1 MPTIT
6 TAQIKSTLQSAKQSA
21 ANKLHSA
28 GQSTKDALKKAAE
41 QTRNAGN
48 RLILLIPKDYK
59 GQGSSLNDLVRTA
72 DELGIEVQY
81 DEKNGT
87 AITKQVFGTAEK
99 LIGLTERGVTIFAPQ
114 LDKLLQKY
122 QKAGNKLGGSA
133 ENIGDNLGKAG
144 GILSTF
150 QNFLGTAL
158 SSMKIDELIKKQK
171 SGGNVSSSEMAE
183 ASIELINQL
192 VDTAASL
199 NNNVNS
205 FSQQL
210 NTLGSVLSN
219 TKHLNG
225 VGNKLQNLPNL
236 DNIGAGLDTVSGI
249 LSAISASFILSNA
262 SNADADTRTKAAAGV
277 ELTTK
282 VLGNVGKGISQ
293 YIIAQRAA
301 QGLSTSAAAAGLI
314 ASAVTLA
321 ISPLSFLSIADK
333 FKRANKIEEYSQRF
347 KKLGYDGDS
356 LLAAFHKETGAIDA
370 SLTTISTVLA
380 SVSSGISAAATT
392 SLVGAPVSA
401 LVGAVTGIISGI
413 LEASK
418 QAMFEHVAS
427 KMADVIA
434 EWEKKHGKNYFE
446 NGYDARHA
454 AFLEDNF
461 KILSQY
467 NKEYSVERAVLITQQ
482 HWDTLIGELA
492 GVTRNGD
499 KTLSGKSYIDYYEEG
514 KRLEK
519 KTDEFQKQVFDPL
532 KGNIDLSDS
541 KSSTLLKFVTP
552 LLTPGEEI
560 RERRQSGKYEYIT
573 ELLVKGV
580 DKWTVKGVQDKGAV
594 YDYSNL
600 IQHASVG
607 NNQYREI
614 RIESHLGDGDDK
626 VFLSAGSA
634 NIYAG
639 KGHDVVYYDKTDTG
653 YLTIDGTKAT
663 EAGNYTVTRVLGG
676 DVKVLQEVVK
686 EQEVSVGK
694 RTEKTQYR
702 SYEFTHINGKNLTET
717 DNLYSV
723 EELIGTTRAD
733 KFFGSKFTDIFHGA
747 DGDDLIEG
755 NDGNDRLYGDK
766 GNDTLSGGNGDD
778 QLYGG
783 DGNDKLIGGAG
794 NNYLNGG
801 DGDDEL
807 QVQGNSLAKN
817 VLSGGKGNDK
827 LYGSEGADLLDGGEG
842 NDLLKGGYGND
853 IYRYLSG
860 YGHHIID
867 DDGGKEDKLSLAD
880 IDFRDVAFK
889 REGNDLIMYK
899 AEGNVLSIGHENGIT
914 FRNWFEKESGDISNH
929 QIEQIFDKGGRIITS
944 DSLKKALE
952 YQQRNHKAS
961 YVYGNDALAYGS
973 QDNLNPLINEISKI
987 ISAAGNFDVK
997 EERTAASL
1005 LQLSGN
1011 ASDFSYGRN
1020 SITLTTSA

>member
-99 LIGLTERGVTIFAPQ
+99 LIGLTERGVAIFAPQ

-144 GILSTF
+144 SVLSTF
-150 QNFLGTAL
+150 QNFLGAAL

-171 SGGNVSSSEMAE
+171 SGNNVSSSELAK

-192 VDTAASL
+192 VDTAASI

-210 NTLGSVLSN
+210 NKLGSVLSN

-262 SNADADTRTKAAAGV
+262 DADTGTKAAAGV

-314 ASAVTLA
+314 ASVVTLA

-467 NKEYSVERAVLITQQ
+467 NKEYSVERSVLITQQ

-519 KTDEFQKQVFDPL
+519 KPDEFQKQVFDPL

-580 DKWTVKGVQDKGAV
+580 DKWTVKGVQDKGSV

-747 DGDDLIEG
+747 DGDDHIEG

-766 GNDTLSGGNGDD
+766 GNDTLRGGNGDD

-783 DGNDKLIGGAG
+783 DGNDKLIGGTG

-867 DDGGKEDKLSLAD
+867 DDGGKDDKLSLAD

-899 AEGNVLSIGHENGIT
+899 AEGNVLSIGHKNGIT
-914 FRNWFEKESGDISNH
+914 FKNWFEKESDDLSNH
-929 QIEQIFDKGGRIITS
+929 QIEQIFDKDGRVITP
-944 DSLKKALE
+944 DSLKKAFE
-952 YQQRNHKAS
+952 YQQSNNKVS
-961 YVYGNDALAYGS
+961 YVYGHDASTYGS

-997 EERTAASL
+997 EERSAASL
-1005 LQLSGN
+1005 LQLSDN

-1020 SITLTTSA
+1020 SITLTASA

>member
-144 GILSTF
+144 SVLSTF

-171 SGGNVSSSEMAE
+171 SGGNVSSSELAK

-192 VDTAASL
+192 VDTAASI

-210 NTLGSVLSN
+210 NKLGSVLSN

-262 SNADADTRTKAAAGV
+262 DADTGTKAAAGV

-314 ASAVTLA
+314 ASVVTLA

-467 NKEYSVERAVLITQQ
+467 NKEYSVERSVLITQQ

-519 KTDEFQKQVFDPL
+519 KPDEFQKQVFDPL

-580 DKWTVKGVQDKGAV
+580 DKWTVKGVQDKGSV

-747 DGDDLIEG
+747 DGDDHIEG

-766 GNDTLSGGNGDD
+766 GNDTLRGGNGDD

-783 DGNDKLIGGAG
+783 DGNDKLIGGTG

-867 DDGGKEDKLSLAD
+867 DEGGKDDKLSLAD

-899 AEGNVLSIGHENGIT
+899 AEGNVLSIGHKNGIT
-914 FRNWFEKESGDISNH
+914 FKNWFEKESDDLSNH
-929 QIEQIFDKGGRIITS
+929 QIEQIFDKDGRVITP
-944 DSLKKALE
+944 DSLKKAFE
-952 YQQRNHKAS
+952 YQQSNNKVS
-961 YVYGNDALAYGS
+961 YVYGHDASTYGS

-997 EERTAASL
+997 EERSAASL

-1020 SITLTTSA
+1020 SITLTASA

>member
-6 TAQIKSTLQSAKQSA
+6 TAQIKSTLQSAKQSS

-144 GILSTF
+144 SVLSTF

-158 SSMKIDELIKKQK
+158 SSMKIDELIKRQK
-171 SGGNVSSSEMAE
+171 SGSNVSSSELAK

-192 VDTAASL
+192 VDTAASI

-210 NTLGSVLSN
+210 NKLGSVLSN

-262 SNADADTRTKAAAGV
+262 DADTGTKAAAGV

-314 ASAVTLA
+314 ASVVTLA

-467 NKEYSVERAVLITQQ
+467 NKEYSVEKSVLITQQ

-519 KTDEFQKQVFDPL
+519 KPDEFQKQVFDPL

-580 DKWTVKGVQDKGAV
+580 DKWTVKGVQDKGSV

-676 DVKVLQEVVK
+676 DVKILQEVVK

-747 DGDDLIEG
+747 DGDDHIEG

-766 GNDTLSGGNGDD
+766 GNDTLRGGNGDD

-783 DGNDKLIGGAG
+783 DGNDKLIGGTG

-867 DDGGKEDKLSLAD
+867 DDGGKDDKLSLAD
-880 IDFRDVAFK
+880 IDFRDVAFR
-889 REGNDLIMYK
+889 REDNDLIMYK
-899 AEGNVLSIGHENGIT
+899 AEGNVLSIGHKNGIT

-929 QIEQIFDKGGRIITS
+929 QIEQIFDKDGRVITP

-952 YQQRNHKAS
+952 YQQSNNKAS

-997 EERTAASL
+997 EERAAASL

-1020 SITLTTSA
+1020 SITLTASA

>member
-144 GILSTF
+144 SVLSTF

-171 SGGNVSSSEMAE
+171 SGGNVSSSELAK

-210 NTLGSVLSN
+210 NKLGSVLSN

-262 SNADADTRTKAAAGV
+262 DADTGTKAAAGV

-314 ASAVTLA
+314 ASVVTLA

-467 NKEYSVERAVLITQQ
+467 NKEYSVERSVLITQQ

-580 DKWTVKGVQDKGAV
+580 DKWTVKGVQDKGSV

-747 DGDDLIEG
+747 DGDDHIEG

-867 DDGGKEDKLSLAD
+867 DDGGKDDKLSLAD

-899 AEGNVLSIGHENGIT
+899 AEGNVLSIGHKNGIT
-914 FRNWFEKESGDISNH
+914 FKNWFEKESDALSNH
-929 QIEQIFDKGGRIITS
+929 QIEQIFDKGGRVITP

-952 YQQRNHKAS
+952 YQQSNNKAS

-973 QDNLNPLINEISKI
+973 QGNLNPLINEISKI

-997 EERTAASL
+997 EERAAASL

-1020 SITLTTSA
+1020 SITLTASA

>member
-1 MPTIT
+1 
-6 TAQIKSTLQSAKQSA
+6 
-21 ANKLHSA
+21 
-28 GQSTKDALKKAAE
+28 ALKKAAE

-144 GILSTF
+144 SVLSTF

-171 SGGNVSSSEMAE
+171 SGGNVSSSELAK

-210 NTLGSVLSN
+210 NKLGSVLSN

-262 SNADADTRTKAAAGV
+262 DADTGTKAAAGV

-314 ASAVTLA
+314 ASVVTLA

-467 NKEYSVERAVLITQQ
+467 NKEYSVERSVLITQQ

-519 KTDEFQKQVFDPL
+519 KPDEFQKQVFDPL

-580 DKWTVKGVQDKGAV
+580 DKWTVKGVQDKGSV

-747 DGDDLIEG
+747 DGDDHIEG

-867 DDGGKEDKLSLAD
+867 DDGGKDDKLSLAD

-899 AEGNVLSIGHENGIT
+899 AEGNVLSIGHKNGIT
-914 FRNWFEKESGDISNH
+914 FKNWFEKESDALSNH
-929 QIEQIFDKGGRIITS
+929 QIEQIFDKGGRVITP

-952 YQQRNHKAS
+952 YQQSNNKAS

-973 QDNLNPLINEISKI
+973 QGNLNPLINEISKI

-997 EERTAASL
+997 EERAAASL

-1020 SITLTTSA
+1020 SITLTASA

>member
-144 GILSTF
+144 SVLSTF

-171 SGGNVSSSEMAE
+171 SGGNVSSSELAK

-210 NTLGSVLSN
+210 NKLGSVLSN

-249 LSAISASFILSNA
+249 LSVISASFILSNA
-262 SNADADTRTKAAAGV
+262 DADTGTKAAAGV

-314 ASAVTLA
+314 ASVVTLA

-467 NKEYSVERAVLITQQ
+467 NKEYSVERSVLITQQ

-519 KTDEFQKQVFDPL
+519 KPDEFQKQVFDPL

-580 DKWTVKGVQDKGAV
+580 DKWTVKGVQDKGSV

-626 VFLSAGSA
+626 VFLAAGSA

-702 SYEFTHINGKNLTET
+702 SYEFTHINGTDLTET
-717 DNLYSV
+717 DNLYFV
-723 EELIGTTRAD
+723 EELIGTNRAD

-747 DGDDLIEG
+747 DGDDHIEG

-766 GNDTLSGGNGDD
+766 GNDTLRGGNGDD

-783 DGNDKLIGGAG
+783 DGNDKLTGGVG

-880 IDFRDVAFK
+880 IDFRDVAFR

-899 AEGNVLSIGHENGIT
+899 AEGNVLSIGHKNGIT

-929 QIEQIFDKGGRIITS
+929 QIEQIVDKGGRVITP

-952 YQQRNHKAS
+952 YQQSNNKAS

-997 EERTAASL
+997 EERSAASL

-1020 SITLTTSA
+1020 SITLTASA

>member
-6 TAQIKSTLQSAKQSA
+6 TAQIKSTLQSTKQSA

-41 QTRNAGN
+41 QTRNVGN

-144 GILSTF
+144 SVLSTF

-171 SGGNVSSSEMAE
+171 SGGNVSSSELAK

-192 VDTAASL
+192 VDTVASL

-210 NTLGSVLSN
+210 NKLGSLLSN

-262 SNADADTRTKAAAGV
+262 DADTGTKAAAGV

-314 ASAVTLA
+314 ASVVTLA

-532 KGNIDLSDS
+532 KGNINLSDS

-580 DKWTVKGVQDKGAV
+580 DKWTVKGVQDKGSV

-626 VFLSAGSA
+626 VFLSAGPA

-747 DGDDLIEG
+747 DGDDHIEG

-807 QVQGNSLAKN
+807 QVQGNSLEKN

-880 IDFRDVAFK
+880 IDFRDVAFR

-899 AEGNVLSIGHENGIT
+899 AEGNVLSIGHKNGIT

-929 QIEQIFDKGGRIITS
+929 QIEQIFDKDGRVITP
-944 DSLKKALE
+944 DSLKKAFE
-952 YQQRNHKAS
+952 YQQSNNKVS
-961 YVYGNDALAYGS
+961 YVYGHDASTYGS

-1011 ASDFSYGRN
+1011 TSDFSYGRN
-1020 SITLTTSA
+1020 SITLTASA

>member
-144 GILSTF
+144 SVLSTF

-171 SGGNVSSSEMAE
+171 SGGNVSSSELAK

-210 NTLGSVLSN
+210 NKLGSVLSN
-219 TKHLNG
+219 TKHLTG

-249 LSAISASFILSNA
+249 LSVISASFILSNA
-262 SNADADTRTKAAAGV
+262 DADTGTKAAAGV

-314 ASAVTLA
+314 ASVVTLA

-467 NKEYSVERAVLITQQ
+467 NKEYSVERSVLITQQ

-519 KTDEFQKQVFDPL
+519 KPDEFQKQVFDPL

-580 DKWTVKGVQDKGAV
+580 DKWTVKGVQDKGSV

-626 VFLSAGSA
+626 VFLAAGSA

-702 SYEFTHINGKNLTET
+702 SYEFTHINGTELTET

-723 EELIGTTRAD
+723 EELIGTNRAD

-747 DGDDLIEG
+747 DGDDHIEG

-766 GNDTLSGGNGDD
+766 GNDTLRGGNGDD

-783 DGNDKLIGGAG
+783 DGNDKLTGGVG

-807 QVQGNSLAKN
+807 QVQGNSFAKN

-880 IDFRDVAFK
+880 IDFRDVAFR

-899 AEGNVLSIGHENGIT
+899 AEGNVLSIGHKNGIT

-929 QIEQIFDKGGRIITS
+929 QIEQIVDKGGRVITP

-952 YQQRNHKAS
+952 YQQSNNKAS

-997 EERTAASL
+997 EERSAASL

-1020 SITLTTSA
+1020 SITLTASA

>member
-1 MPTIT
+1 MPIIT
-6 TAQIKSTLQSAKQSA
+6 TTQIKSTLQSAKQSA
-21 ANKLHSA
+21 ANKLYSA

-41 QTRNAGN
+41 HTRNAGN

-122 QKAGNKLGGSA
+122 QKVGNKSGGSA

-144 GILSTF
+144 GVLSTV
-150 QNFLGTAL
+150 QHFLGTAL

-171 SGGNVSSSEMAE
+171 SGGNVSSSELAE

-192 VDTAASL
+192 VDTASSI

-210 NTLGSVLSN
+210 NKLGSVLSN
-219 TKHLNG
+219 TNNLNG
-225 VGNKLQNLPNL
+225 FGNKLQNLPSL
-236 DNIGAGLDTVSGI
+236 DNVGAGLDTVSGI

-262 SNADADTRTKAAAGV
+262 DADTGTKAAAGV

-314 ASAVTLA
+314 ASVVTLA

-380 SVSSGISAAATT
+380 SVSSGISAAATA

-454 AFLEDNF
+454 AFLNDNF

-467 NKEYSVERAVLITQQ
+467 NKEYSVERSVLITQQ
-482 HWDTLIGELA
+482 HWDMLIGELA

-552 LLTPGEEI
+552 LLTPGKEI
-560 RERRQSGKYEYIT
+560 RNRRQSGKYEYIT

-594 YDYSNL
+594 YDYSNM

-614 RIESHLGDGDDK
+614 HIESHLGDGDDK

-676 DVKVLQEVVK
+676 DVNVLQEVVK
-686 EQEVSVGK
+686 EQVVSVGK

-747 DGDDLIEG
+747 DGNDYIEG

-766 GNDTLSGGNGDD
+766 GNDTLRGGNGDD

-783 DGNDKLIGGAG
+783 DGNDKLIGGTG

-807 QVQGNSLAKN
+807 QVQGNSFAMN

-867 DDGGKEDKLSLAD
+867 DDGGKDDKLSLAD

-899 AEGNVLSIGHENGIT
+899 AEDNVLSIGGDKNGIT
-914 FRNWFEKESGDISNH
+914 FKNWFERESGDLSNH
-929 QIEQIFDKGGRIITS
+929 LIEQIFDKDGRVITP

-952 YQQRNHKAS
+952 YQQSNNKAS

-997 EERTAASL
+997 EERSAASL

-1011 ASDFSYGRN
+1011 ACDFSYGRN
-1020 SITLTTSA
+1020 SITLTASA

>member
-99 LIGLTERGVTIFAPQ
+99 LIGLTERGVAIFAPQ

-144 GILSTF
+144 SVLSTF
-150 QNFLGTAL
+150 QNFLGAAL

-171 SGGNVSSSEMAE
+171 SGNNVSSSELAK

-192 VDTAASL
+192 VDTAASI

-210 NTLGSVLSN
+210 NKLGSVLSN

-262 SNADADTRTKAAAGV
+262 DADTGTKAAAGV

-314 ASAVTLA
+314 ASVVTLA

-467 NKEYSVERAVLITQQ
+467 NKEYSVERSVLITQQ

-519 KTDEFQKQVFDPL
+519 KPDEFQKQVFDPL

-580 DKWTVKGVQDKGAV
+580 DKWTVKGVQDKGSV

-747 DGDDLIEG
+747 DGDDHIEG

-766 GNDTLSGGNGDD
+766 GNDTLRGGNGDD

-783 DGNDKLIGGAG
+783 DGNDKLIGGTG

-867 DDGGKEDKLSLAD
+867 DDGGKDDKLSLAD

-899 AEGNVLSIGHENGIT
+899 AEGNVLSIGYKNGIT
-914 FRNWFEKESGDISNH
+914 FKNWFEKESDDLSNH
-929 QIEQIFDKGGRIITS
+929 QIEQIFDKDGRVITP
-944 DSLKKALE
+944 DSLKKAFE
-952 YQQRNHKAS
+952 YQQSNNKVS
-961 YVYGNDALAYGS
+961 YVYGHDASTYGS

-997 EERTAASL
+997 EERSAASL

-1020 SITLTTSA
+1020 SITLTASA

>member
-144 GILSTF
+144 SVLSTF

-171 SGGNVSSSEMAE
+171 SGGNVSSSELAK

-210 NTLGSVLSN
+210 NKLGSVLSN

-262 SNADADTRTKAAAGV
+262 DADTGTKAAAGV

-314 ASAVTLA
+314 ASVVTLA

-461 KILSQY
+461 EILSQY
-467 NKEYSVERAVLITQQ
+467 NKEYSVERSVLITQQ

-514 KRLEK
+514 KRLENEP
-519 KTDEFQKQVFDPL
+519 DEFQKQVFDPL
-532 KGNIDLSDS
+532 KGNIDLSVI
-541 KSSTLLKFVTP
+541 KSSTLLKFITP
-552 LLTPGEEI
+552 LLTPGKEI

-580 DKWTVKGVQDKGAV
+580 DKWTVKGVQDKGSV

-747 DGDDLIEG
+747 DGDDHIEG

-880 IDFRDVAFK
+880 IDFRDVAFR

-899 AEGNVLSIGHENGIT
+899 AEGNVLSIGHKNGIT

-929 QIEQIFDKGGRIITS
+929 QIEQIVDKGGRVITP

-952 YQQRNHKAS
+952 YQQSNNKAS

-997 EERTAASL
+997 EERSAASL

-1020 SITLTTSA
+1020 SITLTASA

>member
-99 LIGLTERGVTIFAPQ
+99 LIGLTERGVAIFAPQ

-144 GILSTF
+144 SVLSTF
-150 QNFLGTAL
+150 QNFLGAAL

-171 SGGNVSSSEMAE
+171 SGNNVSSSELAK

-192 VDTAASL
+192 VDTAASI

-210 NTLGSVLSN
+210 NKLGSVLSN

-262 SNADADTRTKAAAGV
+262 DADTGTKAAAGV

-314 ASAVTLA
+314 ASVVTLA

-467 NKEYSVERAVLITQQ
+467 NKEYSVERSVLITQQ

-519 KTDEFQKQVFDPL
+519 KPDEFQKQVFDPL

-580 DKWTVKGVQDKGAV
+580 DKWTVKGVQDKGSV

-626 VFLSAGSA
+626 VFLSAGPA

-747 DGDDLIEG
+747 DGDDHIEG

-766 GNDTLSGGNGDD
+766 GNDTLRGGNGDD

-783 DGNDKLIGGAG
+783 DGNDKLIGGTG

-827 LYGSEGADLLDGGEG
+827 LYGCEGADLLDGGEG

-867 DDGGKEDKLSLAD
+867 DDGGKDDKLSLAD

-899 AEGNVLSIGHENGIT
+899 AEGNVLSIGHKNGIT
-914 FRNWFEKESGDISNH
+914 FKNWFEKESDDLSNH
-929 QIEQIFDKGGRIITS
+929 QIEQIFDKDGRVITP
-944 DSLKKALE
+944 DSLKKAFE
-952 YQQRNHKAS
+952 YQQSNNKVS
-961 YVYGNDALAYGS
+961 YVYGHDASTYGS

-997 EERTAASL
+997 EERSAASL

-1020 SITLTTSA
+1020 SITLTASA

>member
-144 GILSTF
+144 SVLSTF

-171 SGGNVSSSEMAE
+171 SGSNVSSSELAK

-192 VDTAASL
+192 VDTAASI

-210 NTLGSVLSN
+210 NKLGSVLSN

-262 SNADADTRTKAAAGV
+262 DADTGTKAAAGV

-314 ASAVTLA
+314 ASVVTLA

-467 NKEYSVERAVLITQQ
+467 NKEYSVERSVLITQQ
-482 HWDTLIGELA
+482 HWDMLIGELA
-492 GVTRNGD
+492 SVTRNGD

-514 KRLEK
+514 KRLERRPK
-519 KTDEFQKQVFDPL
+519 EFQQQIFDPL

-580 DKWTVKGVQDKGAV
+580 DKWTVKGVQDKGSV

-600 IQHASVG
+600 IQHTSVG

-747 DGDDLIEG
+747 DGDDHIEG

-766 GNDTLSGGNGDD
+766 GNDTLRGGNGDD

-783 DGNDKLIGGAG
+783 DGNDKLIGGTG

-867 DDGGKEDKLSLAD
+867 DEGGKDDKLSLAD

-899 AEGNVLSIGHENGIT
+899 AEGNVLSIGHKNGIT
-914 FRNWFEKESGDISNH
+914 FKNWFEKESDDLSNH
-929 QIEQIFDKGGRIITS
+929 QIEQIFDKDGRVITP
-944 DSLKKALE
+944 DSLKKAFE
-952 YQQRNHKAS
+952 YQQSNNKVS
-961 YVYGNDALAYGS
+961 YVYGHDASTYGS

-997 EERTAASL
+997 EERSAASL

-1020 SITLTTSA
+1020 SITLTASA

>member
-81 DEKNGT
+81 DEKNST

-99 LIGLTERGVTIFAPQ
+99 LIGLTERGVAIFAPQ

-144 GILSTF
+144 SVLSTF

-171 SGGNVSSSEMAE
+171 SGNNVSSSELAK

-192 VDTAASL
+192 VDTAASI

-210 NTLGSVLSN
+210 NKLGSVLSN

-236 DNIGAGLDTVSGI
+236 DNIGTGLDTVSGI

-262 SNADADTRTKAAAGV
+262 DADTGTKAAAGV

-314 ASAVTLA
+314 ASVVTLA

-467 NKEYSVERAVLITQQ
+467 NKEYSVERSVLITQQ

-519 KTDEFQKQVFDPL
+519 KPDEFQKQVFDPL

-676 DVKVLQEVVK
+676 DVKILQEVVK

-747 DGDDLIEG
+747 DGDDHIEG

-766 GNDTLSGGNGDD
+766 GNDTLRGGNGDD

-783 DGNDKLIGGAG
+783 DGNDKLIGGTG

-867 DDGGKEDKLSLAD
+867 DDGGKDDKLSLAD

-899 AEGNVLSIGHENGIT
+899 AEGNVLSIGHKNGIT
-914 FRNWFEKESGDISNH
+914 FKNWFEKESDDLSNH
-929 QIEQIFDKGGRIITS
+929 QIEQIFDKDGRVITP
-944 DSLKKALE
+944 DSLKKAFE
-952 YQQRNHKAS
+952 YQQSNNKVS
-961 YVYGNDALAYGS
+961 YVYGHDASTYGS

-997 EERTAASL
+997 EERSAASL

-1020 SITLTTSA
+1020 SITLTASA

>member
-1 MPTIT
+1 M
-6 TAQIKSTLQSAKQSA
+6 
-21 ANKLHSA
+21 HSA

-144 GILSTF
+144 SVLSTF

-158 SSMKIDELIKKQK
+158 SSMKIDELIKRQK
-171 SGGNVSSSEMAE
+171 SGSNVSSSELAK

-192 VDTAASL
+192 VDTAASI

-210 NTLGSVLSN
+210 NKLGSVLSN

-262 SNADADTRTKAAAGV
+262 DADTGTKAAAGV

-314 ASAVTLA
+314 ASVVTLA

-467 NKEYSVERAVLITQQ
+467 NKEYSVERSVLITQQ

-519 KTDEFQKQVFDPL
+519 KPDEFQKQVFDPL

-580 DKWTVKGVQDKGAV
+580 DKWTVKGVQDKGSV

-676 DVKVLQEVVK
+676 DVKILQEVVK

-747 DGDDLIEG
+747 DGDDHIEG

-766 GNDTLSGGNGDD
+766 GNDTLRGGNGDD

-783 DGNDKLIGGAG
+783 DGNDKLIGGTG

-867 DDGGKEDKLSLAD
+867 DDGGKDDKLSLAD

-899 AEGNVLSIGHENGIT
+899 AEGNVLSIGHKNGIT
-914 FRNWFEKESGDISNH
+914 FKNWFEKESDALSNH
-929 QIEQIFDKGGRIITS
+929 QIEQIFDKDGRVITP
-944 DSLKKALE
+944 DSLKKAFE
-952 YQQRNHKAS
+952 YQQSNNKVS
-961 YVYGNDALAYGS
+961 YVYGHDASTYGS

-997 EERTAASL
+997 EERSAASL

-1020 SITLTTSA
+1020 SITLTASA

>member
-1 MPTIT
+1 
-6 TAQIKSTLQSAKQSA
+6 
-21 ANKLHSA
+21 
-28 GQSTKDALKKAAE
+28 
-41 QTRNAGN
+41 
-48 RLILLIPKDYK
+48 
-59 GQGSSLNDLVRTA
+59 
-72 DELGIEVQY
+72 
-81 DEKNGT
+81 
-87 AITKQVFGTAEK
+87 
-99 LIGLTERGVTIFAPQ
+99 
-114 LDKLLQKY
+114 
-122 QKAGNKLGGSA
+122 
-133 ENIGDNLGKAG
+133 
-144 GILSTF
+144 
-150 QNFLGTAL
+150 
-158 SSMKIDELIKKQK
+158 
-171 SGGNVSSSEMAE
+171 VSSSELAK

-192 VDTAASL
+192 VDTAASI

-210 NTLGSVLSN
+210 NKLGSVLSN

-262 SNADADTRTKAAAGV
+262 DADTGTKAAAGV

-314 ASAVTLA
+314 ASVVTLA

-467 NKEYSVERAVLITQQ
+467 NKEYSVERSVLITQQ

-519 KTDEFQKQVFDPL
+519 KPDEFQKQVFDPL

-676 DVKVLQEVVK
+676 DVKILQEVVK

-747 DGDDLIEG
+747 DGDDHIEG

-766 GNDTLSGGNGDD
+766 GNDTLRGGNGDD

-783 DGNDKLIGGAG
+783 DGNDKLIGGTG

-867 DDGGKEDKLSLAD
+867 DDGGKDDKLSLAD

-899 AEGNVLSIGHENGIT
+899 AEGNVLSIGHKNGIT
-914 FRNWFEKESGDISNH
+914 FKNWFEKESDDLSNH
-929 QIEQIFDKGGRIITS
+929 QIEQIFDKDGRVITP
-944 DSLKKALE
+944 DSLKKAFE
-952 YQQRNHKAS
+952 YQQSNNKVS
-961 YVYGNDALAYGS
+961 YVYG
-973 QDNLNPLINEISKI
+973 
-987 ISAAGNFDVK
+987 
-997 EERTAASL
+997 
-1005 LQLSGN
+1005 
-1011 ASDFSYGRN
+1011 
-1020 SITLTTSA
+1020 

>member
-6 TAQIKSTLQSAKQSA
+6 TAQIKSTLQSTKQSA

-41 QTRNAGN
+41 QTRNVGN

-144 GILSTF
+144 SVLSTF

-171 SGGNVSSSEMAE
+171 SGGNVSSSELAK

-192 VDTAASL
+192 VDTVASL

-210 NTLGSVLSN
+210 NKLGSLLSN

-262 SNADADTRTKAAAGV
+262 DADTGTKAVAGV

-314 ASAVTLA
+314 ASVVTLA

-532 KGNIDLSDS
+532 KGNINLSDS

-580 DKWTVKGVQDKGAV
+580 DKWTVKGVQDKGSV

-626 VFLSAGSA
+626 VFLSAGPA

-747 DGDDLIEG
+747 DGDDHIEG

-807 QVQGNSLAKN
+807 QVQGNSLEKN

-880 IDFRDVAFK
+880 IDFRDVAFR

-899 AEGNVLSIGHENGIT
+899 AEGNVLSIGHKNGIT

-929 QIEQIFDKGGRIITS
+929 QIEQIFDKDGRVITP
-944 DSLKKALE
+944 DSLKKAFE
-952 YQQRNHKAS
+952 YQQSNNKVS
-961 YVYGNDALAYGS
+961 YVYGHDASTYGS

-1011 ASDFSYGRN
+1011 TSDFSYGRN
-1020 SITLTTSA
+1020 SITLTASA

>member
-6 TAQIKSTLQSAKQSA
+6 TAQIKSTLQSAKQSS

-144 GILSTF
+144 SVLSTF

-158 SSMKIDELIKKQK
+158 SSMKIDELIKRQK
-171 SGGNVSSSEMAE
+171 SGSNVSSSELAK

-192 VDTAASL
+192 VDTAASI

-210 NTLGSVLSN
+210 NKLGSVLSN

-262 SNADADTRTKAAAGV
+262 DADTGTKAAAGV

-314 ASAVTLA
+314 ASVVTLA

-467 NKEYSVERAVLITQQ
+467 NKEYSVERSVLITQQ

-519 KTDEFQKQVFDPL
+519 KPDEFQKQVFDPL

-580 DKWTVKGVQDKGAV
+580 DKWTVKGVQDKGSV

-747 DGDDLIEG
+747 DGDDHIEG

-766 GNDTLSGGNGDD
+766 GNDTLRGGNGDD

-783 DGNDKLIGGAG
+783 DGNDKLIGGTG

-867 DDGGKEDKLSLAD
+867 DEGGKDDKLSLAD

-899 AEGNVLSIGHENGIT
+899 AEGNVLSIGHKNGIT
-914 FRNWFEKESGDISNH
+914 FKNWFEKESDDLSNH
-929 QIEQIFDKGGRIITS
+929 QIEQIFDKDGRVITP
-944 DSLKKALE
+944 DSLKKAFE
-952 YQQRNHKAS
+952 YQQSNNKVS
-961 YVYGNDALAYGS
+961 YVYGHDASTYGS

-997 EERTAASL
+997 EERSAASL

-1020 SITLTTSA
+1020 SITLTASA

>member
-1 MPTIT
+1 
-6 TAQIKSTLQSAKQSA
+6 
-21 ANKLHSA
+21 
-28 GQSTKDALKKAAE
+28 
-41 QTRNAGN
+41 
-48 RLILLIPKDYK
+48 
-59 GQGSSLNDLVRTA
+59 
-72 DELGIEVQY
+72 
-81 DEKNGT
+81 
-87 AITKQVFGTAEK
+87 TKQVFGTAEK

-144 GILSTF
+144 SVLSTF

-171 SGGNVSSSEMAE
+171 SGGNVSSSELAK

-210 NTLGSVLSN
+210 NKLGSVLSN

-262 SNADADTRTKAAAGV
+262 DADTGTKAAAGV

-314 ASAVTLA
+314 ASVVTLA

-467 NKEYSVERAVLITQQ
+467 NKEYSVERSVLITQQ

-519 KTDEFQKQVFDPL
+519 KPDEFQKQVFDPL

-580 DKWTVKGVQDKGAV
+580 DKWTVKGVQDKGSV

-747 DGDDLIEG
+747 DGDDHIEG

-867 DDGGKEDKLSLAD
+867 DDGGKDDKLSLAD

-899 AEGNVLSIGHENGIT
+899 AEGNVLSIGHKNGIT
-914 FRNWFEKESGDISNH
+914 FKNWFEKESDALSNH
-929 QIEQIFDKGGRIITS
+929 QIEQIFDKGGRVITP

-952 YQQRNHKAS
+952 YQQSNNKAS

-973 QDNLNPLINEISKI
+973 QGNLNPLINEISKI

-997 EERTAASL
+997 EERAAASL

-1020 SITLTTSA
+1020 SITLTASA

>member
-6 TAQIKSTLQSAKQSA
+6 TAQIKSTLQSAKQSS

-144 GILSTF
+144 SVLSTF

-158 SSMKIDELIKKQK
+158 SSMKIDELIKRQK
-171 SGGNVSSSEMAE
+171 SGSNVSSSELAK

-192 VDTAASL
+192 VDTAASI

-210 NTLGSVLSN
+210 NKLGSVLSN

-262 SNADADTRTKAAAGV
+262 DADTGTKAAAGV

-314 ASAVTLA
+314 ASVVTLA

-467 NKEYSVERAVLITQQ
+467 NKEYSVERSVLITQQ

-519 KTDEFQKQVFDPL
+519 KPDEFQKQVFDPL

-580 DKWTVKGVQDKGAV
+580 DKWTVKGVQDKGSV

-639 KGHDVVYYDKTDTG
+639 KGHDVIYYDKTDTG

-676 DVKVLQEVVK
+676 DVKILQEVVK

-747 DGDDLIEG
+747 DGDDHIEG

-766 GNDTLSGGNGDD
+766 GNDTLRGGNGDD

-783 DGNDKLIGGAG
+783 DGNDKLIGGTG

-867 DDGGKEDKLSLAD
+867 DDGGKDDKLSLAD

-899 AEGNVLSIGHENGIT
+899 AEGNVLSIGHKNGIT
-914 FRNWFEKESGDISNH
+914 FKNWFEKESDALSNH
-929 QIEQIFDKGGRIITS
+929 QIEQIFDKDGRVITP
-944 DSLKKALE
+944 DSLKKAFE
-952 YQQRNHKAS
+952 YQQSNNKVS
-961 YVYGNDALAYGS
+961 YVYGHDASTYGS

-997 EERTAASL
+997 EERSAASL

-1020 SITLTTSA
+1020 SITLTASA

>member
-6 TAQIKSTLQSAKQSA
+6 TAQIKSTLQSAKQSS

-144 GILSTF
+144 SVLSTF

-158 SSMKIDELIKKQK
+158 SSMKIDELIKRQK
-171 SGGNVSSSEMAE
+171 SGSNVSSSELAK

-192 VDTAASL
+192 VDTAASI

-210 NTLGSVLSN
+210 NKLGSVLSN

-262 SNADADTRTKAAAGV
+262 DADTGTKAAAGV

-314 ASAVTLA
+314 ASVVTLA

-467 NKEYSVERAVLITQQ
+467 NKEYSVERSVLITQQ

-519 KTDEFQKQVFDPL
+519 KPDEFQKQVFDPL

-580 DKWTVKGVQDKGAV
+580 DKWTVKGVQDKGSV

-676 DVKVLQEVVK
+676 DVKILQEVVK

-747 DGDDLIEG
+747 DGDDHIEG

-766 GNDTLSGGNGDD
+766 GNDTLRGGNGDD

-783 DGNDKLIGGAG
+783 DGNDKLIGGTG

-867 DDGGKEDKLSLAD
+867 DDGGKDDKLSLAD

-899 AEGNVLSIGHENGIT
+899 AEGNVLSIGHKNGIT
-914 FRNWFEKESGDISNH
+914 FKNWFEKESDDLSNH
-929 QIEQIFDKGGRIITS
+929 QIEQIFDKDGRVITP
-944 DSLKKALE
+944 DSLKKAFE
-952 YQQRNHKAS
+952 YQQSNNKVS
-961 YVYGNDALAYGS
+961 YVYGHDASTYGS

-997 EERTAASL
+997 EERSAASL

-1020 SITLTTSA
+1020 SITLTASA

>member
-144 GILSTF
+144 SVLSTF

-171 SGGNVSSSEMAE
+171 SGSNVSSSELAK

-192 VDTAASL
+192 VDTAASI

-210 NTLGSVLSN
+210 NKLGSVLSN

-262 SNADADTRTKAAAGV
+262 DADTGTKAAAGV

-314 ASAVTLA
+314 ASVVTLA

-446 NGYDARHA
+446 NGYDSRHA

-467 NKEYSVERAVLITQQ
+467 NKEYSVERSVLITQQ

-519 KTDEFQKQVFDPL
+519 KPDEFQKQVFDPL

-580 DKWTVKGVQDKGAV
+580 DKWTVKGVQDKGSV

-747 DGDDLIEG
+747 DGDDYIEG

-766 GNDTLSGGNGDD
+766 GNDTLRGGNGDD

-783 DGNDKLIGGAG
+783 DGNDKLIGGTG

-867 DDGGKEDKLSLAD
+867 DDGGKDDKLSLAD

-899 AEGNVLSIGHENGIT
+899 AEDNALSIENKNGIT
-914 FRNWFEKESGDISNH
+914 FKNWFEKESGDLSNH
-929 QIEQIFDKGGRIITS
+929 QIEQIFDKDGRVITP
-944 DSLKKALE
+944 DSLKKAFE
-952 YQQRNHKAS
+952 YQQSNNKVS
-961 YVYGNDALAYGS
+961 YVYGHDASTYGS

-997 EERTAASL
+997 EERSAASL

-1020 SITLTTSA
+1020 SITLTASA

>member
-1 MPTIT
+1 MTTIT

-41 QTRNAGN
+41 QTRNAGD

-87 AITKQVFGTAEK
+87 AITKQAFGTAEK
-99 LIGLTERGVTIFAPQ
+99 LIGLTERGVTIFGPQ

-122 QKAGNKLGGSA
+122 QKAGNTLGGSA

-144 GILSTF
+144 GVLSTF

-199 NNNVNS
+199 NNNINS

-210 NTLGSVLSN
+210 NNLGSVLSN

-236 DNIGAGLDTVSGI
+236 DNVGAGLDTVSGI

-262 SNADADTRTKAAAGV
+262 DADTGTKSAAGV
-277 ELTTK
+277 ELTAK

-301 QGLSTSAAAAGLI
+301 QGLSTSAATAGLI

-380 SVSSGISAAATT
+380 SVSSGISTAATT
-392 SLVGAPVSA
+392 SLIGAPVSA

-434 EWEKKHGKNYFE
+434 EWEEKHGKNYFE

-467 NKEYSVERAVLITQQ
+467 TKEYSVERAVLITQQ
-482 HWDTLIGELA
+482 HWDMLIGELA

-532 KGNIDLSDS
+532 KGDIDLSDS
-541 KSSTLLKFVTP
+541 KSSILLKFVTP

-580 DKWTVKGVQDKGAV
+580 DKWTVKGVQDKGSV

-929 QIEQIFDKGGRIITS
+929 QIEQIFDKGGRIITP

-952 YQQRNHKAS
+952 YQQRNNKAS

>member
-262 SNADADTRTKAAAGV
+262 DADTGTKAAAGV

-370 SLTTISTVLA
+370 SLTTISTALA

-467 NKEYSVERAVLITQQ
+467 NKEYSVERSVLITQQ

-880 IDFRDVAFK
+880 IDFRDVAFR

-929 QIEQIFDKGGRIITS
+929 QIEQIFDKGGRIITP

-952 YQQRNHKAS
+952 YQQRNNKAS

-973 QDNLNPLINEISKI
+973 QNNLNPLINEISKI

-997 EERTAASL
+997 EERAAASL

-1020 SITLTTSA
+1020 SITLTASA

>member
-262 SNADADTRTKAAAGV
+262 DADTGTKAAAGV

-467 NKEYSVERAVLITQQ
+467 NKEYSVERSVLITQQ

-492 GVTRNGD
+492 SVTRNGD

-519 KTDEFQKQVFDPL
+519 KPDEFQKQVFDPL

-552 LLTPGEEI
+552 LLTPGDEI

-914 FRNWFEKESGDISNH
+914 FRNWFEKESGDVSNH
-929 QIEQIFDKGGRIITS
+929 QIEQIFDKGGRIITP

-952 YQQRNHKAS
+952 YQQRNNKAS

-973 QDNLNPLINEISKI
+973 QNDLNPLINEISKI

>member
-144 GILSTF
+144 SVLSTF

-171 SGGNVSSSEMAE
+171 SGSNVSSSELAK

-192 VDTAASL
+192 VDTAASI

-210 NTLGSVLSN
+210 NKLGSVLSN

-262 SNADADTRTKAAAGV
+262 DADTGTKAAAGV

-314 ASAVTLA
+314 ASVVTLA

-467 NKEYSVERAVLITQQ
+467 NKEYSVERSVLITQQ

-519 KTDEFQKQVFDPL
+519 KPDEFQKQVFDPL

-580 DKWTVKGVQDKGAV
+580 DKWTVKGVQDKGSV

-747 DGDDLIEG
+747 DGDDHIEG

-766 GNDTLSGGNGDD
+766 GNDTLRGGNGDD

-783 DGNDKLIGGAG
+783 DGNDKLIGGTG

-867 DDGGKEDKLSLAD
+867 DEGGKDDKLSLAD

-899 AEGNVLSIGHENGIT
+899 AEGNVLSIGHKNGIT
-914 FRNWFEKESGDISNH
+914 FKNWFEKESDDLSNH
-929 QIEQIFDKGGRIITS
+929 QIEQIFDKDGRVITP
-944 DSLKKALE
+944 DSLKKAFE
-952 YQQRNHKAS
+952 YQQSNNKVS
-961 YVYGNDALAYGS
+961 YVYGHDASTYGS

-997 EERTAASL
+997 EERSAASL
-1005 LQLSGN
+1005 LQLSG
-1011 ASDFSYGRN
+1011 AL
-1020 SITLTTSA
+1020 SIKWPLLGLYFRRLLQQ

>member
-6 TAQIKSTLQSAKQSA
+6 AAQIKSTLQSAKQSA

-144 GILSTF
+144 SVLSTF

-171 SGGNVSSSEMAE
+171 SGSNVSSSELAK

-210 NTLGSVLSN
+210 NKLGSVLSN

-262 SNADADTRTKAAAGV
+262 DADTGTKAAAGV

-314 ASAVTLA
+314 ASVVTLA

-467 NKEYSVERAVLITQQ
+467 NKEYSVERSVLITQQ

-519 KTDEFQKQVFDPL
+519 KPDEFQKQVFDPL

-580 DKWTVKGVQDKGAV
+580 DKWTVKGVQDKGSV

-747 DGDDLIEG
+747 DGDDHIEG

-766 GNDTLSGGNGDD
+766 GNDTLRGGNGDD

-783 DGNDKLIGGAG
+783 DGNDKLIGGTG

-867 DDGGKEDKLSLAD
+867 DEGGKDDKLSLAD

-899 AEGNVLSIGHENGIT
+899 AEGNVLSIGHKNGIT
-914 FRNWFEKESGDISNH
+914 FKNWFEKESDDLSNH
-929 QIEQIFDKGGRIITS
+929 QIEQIFDKDGRVITP
-944 DSLKKALE
+944 DSLKKAFE
-952 YQQRNHKAS
+952 YQQSNNKVS
-961 YVYGNDALAYGS
+961 YVYGHDASTYGS

-997 EERTAASL
+997 EERSAASL

-1020 SITLTTSA
+1020 SITLTASA

>member
-144 GILSTF
+144 SVLSTF

-171 SGGNVSSSEMAE
+171 SGGNVSSSELAK

-210 NTLGSVLSN
+210 NKLGSVLSN

-236 DNIGAGLDTVSGI
+236 ENIGAGLDTVSGI
-249 LSAISASFILSNA
+249 LSVISASFILSNA
-262 SNADADTRTKAAAGV
+262 DADTGTKAAAGV

-314 ASAVTLA
+314 ASVVTLA

-467 NKEYSVERAVLITQQ
+467 NKEYSVERSVLITQQ

-519 KTDEFQKQVFDPL
+519 KPDEFQKQVFDPL

-580 DKWTVKGVQDKGAV
+580 DKWTVKGVQDKGSV

-626 VFLSAGSA
+626 VFLAAGSA

-702 SYEFTHINGKNLTET
+702 SYEFTHINGTELTET

-723 EELIGTTRAD
+723 EELIGTNRAD

-747 DGDDLIEG
+747 DGDDHIEG

-766 GNDTLSGGNGDD
+766 GNDTLRGGNGDD

-783 DGNDKLIGGAG
+783 DGNDKLTGGVG

-807 QVQGNSLAKN
+807 QVQGNSFAKN

-880 IDFRDVAFK
+880 IDFRDVAFR

-899 AEGNVLSIGHENGIT
+899 AEGNVLSIGHKNGIT

-929 QIEQIFDKGGRIITS
+929 QIEQIVDKGGRVITP

-952 YQQRNHKAS
+952 YQQSNNKAS

-997 EERTAASL
+997 EERSAASL

-1020 SITLTTSA
+1020 SITLTASA

>member
-1 MPTIT
+1 
-6 TAQIKSTLQSAKQSA
+6 
-21 ANKLHSA
+21 
-28 GQSTKDALKKAAE
+28 
-41 QTRNAGN
+41 
-48 RLILLIPKDYK
+48 
-59 GQGSSLNDLVRTA
+59 
-72 DELGIEVQY
+72 
-81 DEKNGT
+81 
-87 AITKQVFGTAEK
+87 TAEK

-144 GILSTF
+144 SVLSTF

-171 SGGNVSSSEMAE
+171 SGGNVSSSELAK

-210 NTLGSVLSN
+210 NKLGSVLSN

-262 SNADADTRTKAAAGV
+262 DADTGTKAAAGV

-314 ASAVTLA
+314 ASVVTLA

-467 NKEYSVERAVLITQQ
+467 NKEYSVERSVLITQQ

-519 KTDEFQKQVFDPL
+519 KPDEFQKQVFDPL

-580 DKWTVKGVQDKGAV
+580 DKWTVKGVQDKGSV

-747 DGDDLIEG
+747 DGDDHIEG

-867 DDGGKEDKLSLAD
+867 DDGGKDDKLSLAD

-899 AEGNVLSIGHENGIT
+899 AEGNVLSIGHKNGIT
-914 FRNWFEKESGDISNH
+914 FKNWFEKESDALSNH
-929 QIEQIFDKGGRIITS
+929 QIEQIFDKAGRVITP

-952 YQQRNHKAS
+952 YQQSNNKAS

-973 QDNLNPLINEISKI
+973 QGNLNPLINEISKI

-997 EERTAASL
+997 EERAAASL

-1020 SITLTTSA
+1020 SITLTASA

>member
-144 GILSTF
+144 SVLSTF

-171 SGGNVSSSEMAE
+171 SGGNVSSSELAK

-210 NTLGSVLSN
+210 NKLGSVLSN

-262 SNADADTRTKAAAGV
+262 DADTGTKAAAGV

-314 ASAVTLA
+314 ASVVTLA

-467 NKEYSVERAVLITQQ
+467 NKEYSVERSVLITQQ

-519 KTDEFQKQVFDPL
+519 KPDEFQKQVFDPL

-580 DKWTVKGVQDKGAV
+580 DKWTVKGVQDKGSV

-747 DGDDLIEG
+747 DGDDHIEG

-766 GNDTLSGGNGDD
+766 GNDTLRGGNGDD

-783 DGNDKLIGGAG
+783 DGNDKLIGGTG

-867 DDGGKEDKLSLAD
+867 DEGGKDDKLSLAD

-899 AEGNVLSIGHENGIT
+899 AEGNVLSIGHKNGIT
-914 FRNWFEKESGDISNH
+914 FKNWFEKESDDLSNH
-929 QIEQIFDKGGRIITS
+929 QIEQIFDKDGRVITP
-944 DSLKKALE
+944 DSLKKAFE
-952 YQQRNHKAS
+952 YQQSNNKVS
-961 YVYGNDALAYGS
+961 YVYGHDASTYGS

-997 EERTAASL
+997 EERSAASL

-1020 SITLTTSA
+1020 SITLTASA

>member
-6 TAQIKSTLQSAKQSA
+6 TAQIKSTLQSTKQSA

-41 QTRNAGN
+41 QTRNVGN

-144 GILSTF
+144 SVLSTF

-171 SGGNVSSSEMAE
+171 SGGNVSSSELAK

-192 VDTAASL
+192 VDTVASL

-210 NTLGSVLSN
+210 NKLGSLLSN

-262 SNADADTRTKAAAGV
+262 DADTGTKAAAGV

-314 ASAVTLA
+314 ASVVTLA

-580 DKWTVKGVQDKGAV
+580 DKWTVKGVQDKGSV

-626 VFLSAGSA
+626 VFLSAGPA

-747 DGDDLIEG
+747 DGDDHIEG

-807 QVQGNSLAKN
+807 QVQGNSLEKN

-880 IDFRDVAFK
+880 IDFRDVAFR

-899 AEGNVLSIGHENGIT
+899 AEGNVLSIGHKNGIT

-929 QIEQIFDKGGRIITS
+929 QIEQIFDKDGRVITP
-944 DSLKKALE
+944 DSLKKAFE
-952 YQQRNHKAS
+952 YQQSNNKVS
-961 YVYGNDALAYGS
+961 YVYGHDASTYGS

-1011 ASDFSYGRN
+1011 TSDFSYGRN
-1020 SITLTTSA
+1020 SITLTASA

>member
-1 MPTIT
+1 
-6 TAQIKSTLQSAKQSA
+6 
-21 ANKLHSA
+21 
-28 GQSTKDALKKAAE
+28 
-41 QTRNAGN
+41 
-48 RLILLIPKDYK
+48 
-59 GQGSSLNDLVRTA
+59 
-72 DELGIEVQY
+72 
-81 DEKNGT
+81 
-87 AITKQVFGTAEK
+87 
-99 LIGLTERGVTIFAPQ
+99 
-114 LDKLLQKY
+114 
-122 QKAGNKLGGSA
+122 
-133 ENIGDNLGKAG
+133 
-144 GILSTF
+144 
-150 QNFLGTAL
+150 
-158 SSMKIDELIKKQK
+158 
-171 SGGNVSSSEMAE
+171 
-183 ASIELINQL
+183 
-192 VDTAASL
+192 
-199 NNNVNS
+199 
-205 FSQQL
+205 
-210 NTLGSVLSN
+210 SV
-219 TKHLNG
+219 
-225 VGNKLQNLPNL
+225 
-236 DNIGAGLDTVSGI
+236 
-249 LSAISASFILSNA
+249 ISASFILSNA
-262 SNADADTRTKAAAGV
+262 DADTGTKAAAGV

-467 NKEYSVERAVLITQQ
+467 NKEYSVERSVLITQQ

-519 KTDEFQKQVFDPL
+519 KPDEFQKQVFDPL

-580 DKWTVKGVQDKGAV
+580 DKWTVKGVQDKGSV

-626 VFLSAGSA
+626 VFLAAGSA

-702 SYEFTHINGKNLTET
+702 SYEFTHINGTDLTET

-723 EELIGTTRAD
+723 EELIGTNRAD

-747 DGDDLIEG
+747 DGDDHIEG

-766 GNDTLSGGNGDD
+766 GNDTLRGGNGDD

-783 DGNDKLIGGAG
+783 DGNDKLTGGVG

-867 DDGGKEDKLSLAD
+867 DDGGKDDKLSLAD

-899 AEGNVLSIGHENGIT
+899 AEGNVLSIGHKNGIT

-929 QIEQIFDKGGRIITS
+929 QIEQIFDKDGRVITP

-952 YQQRNHKAS
+952 YQQSNNKAS

-997 EERTAASL
+997 EERAAASL

-1020 SITLTTSA
+1020 SITLTASA

>member
-48 RLILLIPKDYK
+48 RLILLIPKNYE

-122 QKAGNKLGGSA
+122 QKAGNKLGGST

-144 GILSTF
+144 SVLSTF

-158 SSMKIDELIKKQK
+158 SSIKIDELIKKQK
-171 SGGNVSSSEMAE
+171 SGDNVSSSELAE

-210 NTLGSVLSN
+210 NKLGSVLSN

-236 DNIGAGLDTVSGI
+236 DNIGAGLDTVAGI

-262 SNADADTRTKAAAGV
+262 DADTGIKAAAGV

-314 ASAVTLA
+314 ASVVTLA

-333 FKRANKIEEYSQRF
+333 FKRANEIEEYSQRF

-356 LLAAFHKETGAIDA
+356 LLAAFHKEAGAIDA

-401 LVGAVTGIISGI
+401 LAGAVTGIISGI

-467 NKEYSVERAVLITQQ
+467 NKEYSVERTVLITQQ
-482 HWDTLIGELA
+482 HWDMLIGELA

-514 KRLEK
+514 KRLERRPK
-519 KTDEFQKQVFDPL
+519 EFHQQIFDPL
-532 KGNIDLSDS
+532 KGDIDLSDS
-541 KSSTLLKFVTP
+541 KSSTLLKFITP

-560 RERRQSGKYEYIT
+560 RDRRQSGKYEYIT

-626 VFLSAGSA
+626 VFLAAGSA

-702 SYEFTHINGKNLTET
+702 SYELTHINGKNLTET

-723 EELIGTTRAD
+723 EELIGTSRGD

-747 DGDDLIEG
+747 DGDDHIEG

-766 GNDTLSGGNGDD
+766 GNDTLRGGNGDD

-783 DGNDKLIGGAG
+783 DGNDKLIGGTG

-807 QVQGNSLAKN
+807 QVQGNSLSKN

-867 DDGGKEDKLSLAD
+867 DDGGKDDKLSLAD

-899 AEGNVLSIGHENGIT
+899 AEGNVLSIGHKNGIT
-914 FRNWFEKESGDISNH
+914 FKNWFEKESDDLSNH
-929 QIEQIFDKGGRIITS
+929 QIEQIFDKDGRVITP
-944 DSLKKALE
+944 DSLKKAFE
-952 YQQRNHKAS
+952 YQQSNNKVS
-961 YVYGNDALAYGS
+961 YVYGHDASTYGS

-997 EERTAASL
+997 EERSAASL

-1020 SITLTTSA
+1020 SITLTASA

>member
-1 MPTIT
+1 
-6 TAQIKSTLQSAKQSA
+6 
-21 ANKLHSA
+21 
-28 GQSTKDALKKAAE
+28 
-41 QTRNAGN
+41 
-48 RLILLIPKDYK
+48 
-59 GQGSSLNDLVRTA
+59 LNDLVRTA

-144 GILSTF
+144 SVLSTF

-171 SGGNVSSSEMAE
+171 SGGNVSSSELAK

-210 NTLGSVLSN
+210 NKLGSVLSN

-262 SNADADTRTKAAAGV
+262 DADTGTKAAAGV

-314 ASAVTLA
+314 ASVVTLA

-467 NKEYSVERAVLITQQ
+467 NKEYSVERSVLITQQ

-519 KTDEFQKQVFDPL
+519 KPDEFQKQVFDPL

-580 DKWTVKGVQDKGAV
+580 DKWTVKGVQDKGSV

-747 DGDDLIEG
+747 DGDDHIEG

-867 DDGGKEDKLSLAD
+867 DDGGKDDKLSLAD

-899 AEGNVLSIGHENGIT
+899 AEGNVLSIGHKNGIT
-914 FRNWFEKESGDISNH
+914 FKNWFEKESDALSNH
-929 QIEQIFDKGGRIITS
+929 QIEQIFDKGGRVITP

-952 YQQRNHKAS
+952 YQQSNNKAS

-973 QDNLNPLINEISKI
+973 QGNLNPLINEISKI

-997 EERTAASL
+997 EERAAASL

-1020 SITLTTSA
+1020 SITLTASA